1 ANVGDTRTLIIHP
14 ATTTHEQL
22 SKEAQLASGVYPNM
36 LRLSLGLE
44 HIDDIKYELDEA
56 LSKL

>member
-1 ANVGDTRTLIIHP
+1 LIIHP

>member
-1 ANVGDTRTLIIHP
+1 
-14 ATTTHEQL
+14 
-22 SKEAQLASGVYPNM
+22 GVYPNM